1 MILRRFIVSIA
12 GIVMTLGLLAF
23 AVGRVVLGV
32 AGSADAVASVVADI
46 MALPAVRT
54 ELVDELTSQ
63 FADDPLIAEYADEAT
78 VRNAVESLLDSD
90 QFADFTDAAS
100 SAAYRVFFEGE
111 QSADIDVGLLAE
123 GALDRLAEATN
134 SAEIAELAAEFGI
147 ALEEDGLIDEGT
159 VDDVIA
165 EVDEIASTLLDEGVE
180 PITIERTEDDP
191 DLSSIVDSV
200 RFWSNIGLGVAAVAA
215 VLMLAM
221 SPVGFLRRLLPVG
234 IAVAAAGGLLIGVS
248 RSAGLI
254 PLDDVDRADM
264 IRAIADSLLGR
275 AASPGYLMLI
285 AGIVFGGV
293 GIASRAI
300 PERRR

>member
-1 MILRRFIVSIA
+1 MILRRFVVGIA

-32 AGSADAVASVVADI
+32 AGSSDAVASVVEDVT
-46 MALPAVRT
+46 ALPEVRT
-54 ELVDELTSQ
+54 ELVDELTAQ
-63 FADDPLIAEYADEAT
+63 FADDPMIAEYADEET
-78 VRNAVESLLDSD
+78 VRNAVESVLDSD

-100 SAAYRVFFEGE
+100 SAAYRVFFEGQ

-123 GALDRLAEATN
+123 VALDRLAEATD
-134 SAEIAELAAEFGI
+134 SAELAELAAEFGI
-147 ALEEDGLIDEGT
+147 TLEDNGLIDEGT

-165 EVDEIASTLLDEGVE
+165 EVDEITSTLIDEGVE

-200 RFWSNIGLGVAAVAA
+200 RFWSNIGLGVAAVAT
-215 VLMLAM
+215 VIMLAV

-234 IAVAAAGGLLIGVS
+234 IAVAAAGALLIGVS
-248 RSAGLI
+248 RFAGLI

-264 IRAIADSLLGR
+264 IRAIADALLGR

-285 AGIVFGGV
+285 AGIVLGGV